1 MWIVHWLP
9 SWVFYG
15 LLGISIV
22 IFGITYFL
30 RFIPLPFL
38 YTYKIPIQI
47 ATVLVASISIYL
59 LGARANEEHWLA
71 KVREL
76 EAKVAQAEA
85 KSQEENVRVVEKIVV
100 QNRVVRERGQDVVR
114 YVDKE
119 VVKYNNVCEIP
130 GVFIDAHNK
139 AVEGVK

>member
-9 SWVFYG
+9 SWVFYST
-15 LLGISIV
+15 ISIGL
-22 IFGITYFL
+22 IAFTLTYFL
-30 RFIPLPFL
+30 RFFPVPAL
-38 YTYKIPIQI
+38 YLYKIPIQI
-47 ATVLVASISIYL
+47 IAVVFVTISIYF

-85 KSQEENVRVVEKIVV
+85 KSQEENVRVVERIVV

-130 GVFIDAHNK
+130 SVFIDAHNK